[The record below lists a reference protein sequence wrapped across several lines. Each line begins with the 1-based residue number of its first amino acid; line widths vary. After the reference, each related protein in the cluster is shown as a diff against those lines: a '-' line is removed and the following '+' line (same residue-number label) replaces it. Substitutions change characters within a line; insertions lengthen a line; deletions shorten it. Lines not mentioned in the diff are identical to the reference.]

1 MAINRTISVFGGGC
15 AGYSLIKELSKI
27 NGIDINFYLGTDTV
41 KDNYWGFWEN
51 KNDSFHF
58 PIHAKWYKW
67 KISDWNNEVDF
78 ESRENPYCIV
88 KRSEW
93 YNFCKN
99 EASPK
104 SVKFIRE
111 NIDENNGIYYRNNR
125 EVIKSDYIFDCRT
138 KTYEDEVY
146 KQQFKGF
153 LIQVD
158 ESVFDSTVVNL
169 MDFRCNQEDG
179 IQFIY
184 LLPFSSSLALIEPTT
199 YSYSTKSDDF
209 YLNTLKKYLL
219 EIYNVKDFK
228 IINEE
233 KGVIPLALLP
243 ADNNTAISV
252 GVRGRANRPA
262 SGYTFYFIQLQVKK
276 AFDCIVKRKDKFNL
290 NIHTS
295 LIRFLDNV
303 FLDVLKSNPKLAPKI
318 FLSFAK
324 SFTGNELADF
334 MTSRIKLKSLF
345 HMIINLPKLPFIKS
359 FFRNLF

>member
-27 NGIDINFYLGTDTV
+27 NGIDINFYLGTDSV
-41 KDNYWGFWEN
+41 KDNYWGFWKN

-78 ESRENPYCIV
+78 ESQDNPYCIV

-99 EASPK
+99 EASSK

-111 NIDENNGIYYRNNR
+111 NINENNGIYYRKNR

-138 KTYEDEVY
+138 KAFEDEVY

-153 LIQVD
+153 LIQVN
-158 ESVFDSTVVNL
+158 ESVFDSSVVNL

-184 LLPFSSSLALIEPTT
+184 LLPFSSRLALIEPTT
-199 YSYSTKSDDF
+199 YSYSTKSNDF

-219 EIYNVKDFK
+219 EIYNIKDFK
-228 IINEE
+228 ILNEE
-233 KGVIPLALLP
+233 KGIIPLALLP

-276 AFDCIVKRKDKFNL
+276 AFDCIIKRKDKFNL
-290 NIHTS
+290 NIHS
-295 LIRFLDNV
+295 LLIRFLDNV

-318 FLSFAK
+318 FISFAK

-334 MTSRIKLKSLF
+334 MTNRIKLKSLF
-345 HMIINLPKLPFIKS
+345 QMIMNLPKLPFIKS